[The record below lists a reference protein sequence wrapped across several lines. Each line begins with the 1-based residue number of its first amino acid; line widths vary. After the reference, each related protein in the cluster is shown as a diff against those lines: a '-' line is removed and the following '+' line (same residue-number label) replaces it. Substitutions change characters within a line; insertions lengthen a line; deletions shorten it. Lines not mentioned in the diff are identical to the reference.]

1 MKRLLSFL
9 VCALLPLSA
18 NAQALIADLSSH
30 IIAIETDFHG
40 AELVLFG
47 SIDQKL
53 TPEDNLVFVVRGP
66 AQNIIMR
73 QKEQRHG
80 IWMNTQQAIFEEIPS
95 YYAAYSVN
103 PLNDTVP
110 PLLRQR
116 NQLGLYTLD
125 MPVAPNTNT
134 TAAVSQQF
142 RLEILQKKQQDNLYI
157 EKVGTTSFL
166 GDKLFRVPL
175 KFPEN
180 VPTGRYTV
188 DTFLLRK
195 GEIVAAQTTPLH
207 ISKDGIGAEVFL
219 FAHRHTTLYGLLA
232 VLLAVAVGWGSTTL
246 FKKV

>member
-9 VCALLPLSA
+9 VYALLPLSA

-80 IWMNTQQAIFEEIPS
+80 IWMNTEQAIFEEIPS
-95 YYAAYSVN
+95 YYAAYSVHS
-103 PLNDTVP
+103 LNNTVP

-125 MPVAPNTNT
+125 MPVAPNTTT

-180 VPTGRYTV
+180 VPIGRYTV

-195 GEIVAAQTTPLH
+195 GEVVAAQTTPLH

-219 FAHRHTTLYGLLA
+219 FAHRHTALYGLLA

-246 FKKV
+246 FKKA